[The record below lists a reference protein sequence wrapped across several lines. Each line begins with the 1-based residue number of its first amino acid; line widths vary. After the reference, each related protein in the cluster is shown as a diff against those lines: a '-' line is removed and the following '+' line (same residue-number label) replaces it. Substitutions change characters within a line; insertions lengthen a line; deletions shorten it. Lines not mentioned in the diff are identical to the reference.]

1 MFNNTRFYSGD
12 ELKINGVTDDY
23 VGFVSDNQLK
33 SVDRWYK
40 LVEPFVTKEDS
51 DGFWRGEFFGK
62 EMRGASLIYEY
73 TKDEELYGVLV
84 KAVEKILAAREENGR
99 ISTYSVES
107 EFNGWDMWCRK
118 YALTGLQHFYRICKD
133 GDLKS
138 RIIAAMKGHADYII
152 SKIGNGDGKKSITET
167 SSWWGC
173 VNSCTILEPI
183 IELYKETREERY
195 LDFAKYIISTGG
207 SSDCDFLALA
217 LENKLYP
224 YQYPVVKAY
233 ETMSYFE
240 GLLAYYEI
248 TGEEK
253 YFTAVKNFMEGVA
266 KSDLTLIGCS
276 GCTHELFDNSSV
288 KQTEFSEQI
297 MQETCVTV
305 TWMRISARLFGLTGD
320 SKYIDRIE
328 TSGYNALYGSI
339 NTKHNGILNLFMK
352 KYVYGMV
359 FDSYSPLYKN
369 SRGRGTGGY
378 MEFAS
383 GGSCGC
389 CDAIGACGVALM
401 PLTTVMKCDEGIILN
416 YLFDGELKV
425 TGKDGKN
432 AALKFESEYPSEDG
446 AKIKISCDGK
456 IDLNFFIRCPSQ
468 CKKVFVNGK
477 EAKVGGYYALSGT
490 FENGDEI
497 SVSYENEIKVHK
509 LNGKTAYTYGTIT
522 LAADENKQD
531 GDFDKPI
538 KAAEIVEIRK
548 VEPQAGEL
556 LRFEAQAADGGKLI
570 LTDYQSCGKNWL
582 DKKNRVSVWLD

>member
-1 MFNNTRFYSGD
+1 MFNNIRFYGGND
-12 ELKINGVTDDY
+12 LKINGVIDDY
-23 VGFVSDNQLK
+23 VGFVADNQLK
-33 SVDRWYK
+33 SADRWYK

-73 TKDEELYGVLV
+73 TKDEELYDVLV

-99 ISTYSVES
+99 ISTYTVET

-133 GDLKS
+133 GDLKA

-152 SKIGNGDGKKSITET
+152 SKIGNGEGKKSITET

-195 LDFAKYIISTGG
+195 LAFAEYIISTGG
-207 SSDCDFLALA
+207 SSDCNFLELA

-233 ETMSYFE
+233 ETTSYFE

-253 YFTAVKNFMEGVA
+253 YFTAVKNFIEGVA

-305 TWMRISARLFGLTGD
+305 TWMRISARLFLLTGD
-320 SKYIDRIE
+320 RKYIDRIE
-328 TSGYNALYGSI
+328 ASGFNALYGSI

-401 PLTTVMKCDEGIILN
+401 PLTAVMKCDEGIILN

-425 TGKDGKN
+425 TGKGGKK
-432 AALKFESEYPSEDG
+432 ATLKFESEYPSEDG
-446 AKIKISCDGK
+446 AKIKISCDGEV
-456 IDLNFFIRCPSQ
+456 DLNFFIRCPSQ

-477 EAKVGGYYALSGT
+477 EAKSGEYYALSGT

-497 SVSYENEIKVHK
+497 SVVYENEIKVHK
-509 LNGKTAYTYGTIT
+509 LNGKTAFTYGAIT

-531 GDFDKPI
+531 VDFDKPI
-538 KAAEIVEIRK
+538 KAAETVGIRK

-556 LRFEAQAADGGKLI
+556 LRFEAQTADGGKLI